1 MSIVLN
7 GSELN
12 VSQLS
17 RIARQGESVELDS
30 GAVELMVR
38 SRALVFKLADKGIPI
53 YGFTVGV
60 GWNKDKH
67 VFDKYFEEYNR
78 NLIYAHCAGV
88 GPYLSAEDVRAILA
102 VRLNVLLCART
113 GIQLAVAEMYRDFLN
128 KGIHPMIPARGSV
141 GEGDITT
148 LSHIGLAMI
157 GEGEVLYKGR
167 QVPALEALK
176 AEGLKPVILGPKD
189 GLAIVSSNAQSAAM
203 GTLLIADTLKLVA
216 VANAVYALSLEGFNG
231 NVTPLDPAVNSA
243 RGIASQSACAEA
255 VRSLLKGSA
264 LENKGITK
272 ALQDPLSFRCAI
284 AIHGT
289 VLDAL
294 EYTWK
299 LMKIQL
305 NATEDNPCILLE
317 EEQMLSCC
325 NFEITNWVL
334 GFEMLGQALAHVSR
348 SACHRTIKLSDP
360 SFTGLS
366 RFLSPNEGT
375 VQAYQTI
382 QKTFTSLDGEIRH
395 LMNPAHMD
403 YLSVA
408 GEIEDHATNAPFVIE
423 KTRKIL
429 DNLYYILGM
438 EAMHAAQAVD
448 LRGDIRL
455 GEGSKILYEKIRSV
469 IPFLDVDRPLSPDIQ
484 QAYAL
489 LQSDELYQSLQG
501 ITPVLQAFEKA

>member
-12 VSQLS
+12 VSQLC
-17 RIARQGESVELDS
+17 RIARKGEAVVLD
-30 GAVELMVR
+30 AHALELMTA
-38 SRALVFKLADKGIPI
+38 SRELVFKLADKGIPI

-88 GPYLSAEDVRAILA
+88 GPYLSVEDVRAILA
-102 VRLNVLLCART
+102 VRLNILLTART
-113 GIQLAVAEMYRDFLN
+113 GIQLAVVDMYRDFLN
-128 KGIHPMIPARGSV
+128 KGIHPMIPSRGSV

-157 GEGEVLYKGR
+157 GEGEVIYRGR
-167 QVPALEALK
+167 QVPAEEALK
-176 AEGLKPVILGPKD
+176 AEGLKPVVLGPKD

-203 GTLLIADTLKLVA
+203 GTLLMADTLKLVS
-216 VANAVYALSLEGFNG
+216 VANAVYALSLEGLNG
-231 NVTPLDPAVNSA
+231 NVTPLNPAVNSA

-255 VRSLLKGSA
+255 VRGLLKGSS
-264 LENKGITK
+264 LEKKGITK
-272 ALQDPLSFRCAI
+272 ALQDPLSFRCAV

-289 VLDAL
+289 VLDSL
-294 EYTWK
+294 EYIWK
-299 LMKIQL
+299 LMETQL
-305 NATEDNPCILLE
+305 NATEDNPCILPE

-325 NFEITNWVL
+325 NFEITNWLL

-348 SACHRTIKLSDP
+348 SACHRTLKLSDP

-395 LMNPAHMD
+395 LMNPANMD

-429 DNLYYILGM
+429 DNLYYILGI

-448 LRGDIRL
+448 LREDITL
-455 GEGSKILYEKIRSV
+455 GEGSEILYKALRTV
-469 IPFLDVDRPLSPDIQ
+469 IPFLEADRPLTPDIRK
-484 QAYAL
+484 AYEQ
-489 LQSDELYQSLQG
+489 LQSEDLFQALQKIAPASL
-501 ITPVLQAFEKA
+501 AF